1 MTIRQA
7 RISHKRNMTKLLQ
20 SLVLSVLDTAP
31 ITTVVNGE
39 INLGIGD

>member
-7 RISHKRNMTKLLQ
+7 RISHKRNMPKPLRRLT
-20 SLVLSVLDTAP
+20 LSVLDTAP

-39 INLGIGD
+39 INLAIGD